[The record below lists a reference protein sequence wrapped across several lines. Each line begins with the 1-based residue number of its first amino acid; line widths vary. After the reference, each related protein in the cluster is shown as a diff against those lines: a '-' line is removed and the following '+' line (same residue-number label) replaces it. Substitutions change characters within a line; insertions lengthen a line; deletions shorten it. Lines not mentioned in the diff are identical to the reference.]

1 MKRFLVSISYN
12 QLTYDFLSIS
22 RVQKKI
28 KIIYIPGYHIKNR
41 EFGSVSKSVNT
52 VLIYVPNDF
61 WLIALDK
68 YHLQIS
74 V

>member
-1 MKRFLVSISYN
+1 MA
-12 QLTYDFLSIS
+12 
-22 RVQKKI
+22 RVEKKI
-28 KIIYIPGYHIKNR
+28 KIIYIPGYYIKNR

-52 VLIYVPNDF
+52 ELIYVRNDF